1 MTKLKH
7 YDNLGTARFITLSC
21 HNYLN
26 LFEDDKVKMIFLDC
40 LSQIKHK
47 YSLKLF
53 GYVIMLNHVH
63 LVVYPEK
70 PVKIGRVIGELKSQS
85 ARHILNYFREI
96 KSYVLEDLKVL
107 RNGIERIAFWHRRC
121 YDHNCRG
128 MDSVIEKINYCHNN
142 PVKNGLVTDVS
153 EWKWS
158 SYDYYCTDKYELI
171 EIDSMEELN
180 PPQAVGYHEG

>member
-1 MTKLKH
+1 
-7 YDNLGTARFITLSC
+7 
-21 HNYLN
+21 
-26 LFEDDKVKMIFLDC
+26 MIE
-40 LSQIKHK
+40 KNK
-47 YSLKLF
+47 
-53 GYVIMLNHVH
+53 